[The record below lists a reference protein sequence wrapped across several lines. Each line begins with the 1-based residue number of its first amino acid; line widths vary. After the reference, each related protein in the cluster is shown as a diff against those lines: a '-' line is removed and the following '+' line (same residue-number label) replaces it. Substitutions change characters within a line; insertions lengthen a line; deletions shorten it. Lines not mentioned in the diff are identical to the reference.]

1 MSLARAEH
9 SPQRF
14 YSMSSRIRKERDVYY
29 DMLEATQKQDSG
41 DVTPWLRWFLDCLDR
56 AIAGAGTTLATVLK
70 KAKFW
75 EDHADGKFNQRQRD
89 IINRLL
95 NGFEGKLN
103 SSKWA
108 KIGKC
113 SPDTALRDITEL
125 VERGILKKEAAGGR
139 STSYVL
145 RDQ

>member
-14 YSMSSRIRKERDVYY
+14 YSMSSRIRKERDVYF

-56 AIAGAGTTLATVLK
+56 AIAEAETTLATVLK
-70 KAKFW
+70 KTKFW
-75 EDHADGKFNQRQRD
+75 KDHADSKFNQRQRD
-89 IINRLL
+89 IINRLF

-103 SSKWA
+103 SSKCA
-108 KIGKC
+108 MIEKRT
-113 SPDTALRDITEL
+113 PDTALRDITEF

-139 STSYVL
+139 STSYDL
-145 RDQ
+145 RD